1 MKIDFERTGGFAGMR
16 MAVLIDVDSLPD
28 QEAQA
33 LRNLVKN
40 ADFFNFSDTR
50 PGKAV
55 PDSFQYRI
63 SIEDNQQKR
72 TVEIGEMSLPDA
84 LRPLVDDLNQRARSQ
99 QRP

>member
-16 MAVLIDVDSLPD
+16 MAILIDVDSLPD

-33 LRNLVKN
+33 LRKLVKN
-40 ADFFNFSDTR
+40 ADFFSFSDVSS
-50 PGKAV
+50 GKAV

-72 TVEIGEMSLPDA
+72 TVEVGEMSLPDG
-84 LRPLVDDLNQRARSQ
+84 LRPLGDDLNQRARSQ
-99 QRP
+99 RRP